1 VGAVVLAVRDD
12 GGGRGGRDG
21 RGRRELG
28 ERERPAVLAAGA
40 TAGGGA
46 TTAVLAAD
54 ATAGGSTAGG
64 GERDDG
70 RC

>member
-1 VGAVVLAVRDD
+1 VRDD
-12 GGGRGGRDG
+12 GGGRGGRG
-21 RGRRELG
+21 RGGRG

-40 TAGGGA
+40 TAGGGV
-46 TTAVLAAD
+46 TTAVLPAD